1 MKYDFLKRVLDIAV
15 SLILAILF
23 LPFWIIVPLLII
35 ITSPGPILYRHKRM
49 GKDGK
54 EFYMYKFR
62 SMVTDADYILHKQ
75 NKALLKKF
83 KAGDWKLEAK
93 DDPRI
98 TMLGR
103 VLRALTID
111 EFPQIYNVLTGDM
124 SMVGPR
130 AYLKKELQDQMSKYP
145 QTRDN
150 IHLIMHAKPG
160 ITGLWQVSGRNEVTF
175 DKRAELDA
183 QYVRGVNLWTD
194 LKILFQTPRAMISKW
209 WAKPNPK
216 WWVELHQN

>member
-1 MKYDFLKRVLDIAV
+1 MTSSNLTYDPIKRVLDIVVAL
-15 SLILAILF
+15 SLMVVF
-23 LPFWIIVPLLII
+23 LPFWLIVPTLIVL
-35 ITSPGPILYRHKRM
+35 TSPGPIMYRHKRV

-54 EFYMYKFR
+54 EFFMYKFR
-62 SMVTDADYILHKQ
+62 SMVTDADFILHEQ
-75 NKALLKKF
+75 NKELLKKF

-98 TMLGR
+98 TPLGR

-130 AYLKKELQDQMSKYP
+130 AYLQRELTEQVKKYP
-145 QTRDN
+145 AAKKY
-150 IHLIMHAKPG
+150 LPLVLSVKPG

-183 QYVRGVNLWTD
+183 QYVKRMSLWTD
-194 LKILFQTPRAMISKW
+194 LKILLKTPQAMISKW
-209 WAKPNPK
+209 
-216 WWVELHQN
+216 